1 MNPDLSETVEMDS
14 YHAKTMAAEPAET
27 SESGADIPTA
37 DLLKIATPDYRSSEE
52 CILAPECLICR
63 LDDALCGI
71 CRHIVNRAV
80 D

>member
-1 MNPDLSETVEMDS
+1 MDPDLSETVEMDS

-27 SESGADIPTA
+27 SESGADIPIA

-52 CILAPECLICR
+52 CILAPEHLICR

-71 CRHIVNRAV
+71 CRHIVNWAV